1 MVMKTLV
8 KKELRECLAPVLIL
22 GLIWLCL
29 IGFYIRT
36 IDQYNLG
43 DYSGLIRQL
52 EPGTQASD
60 YALYHKFAVPE
71 FGPWLLCLSGLL
83 GLSLAGVQF
92 WMPLWT
98 RTWGFLI
105 HRACSKNQIL
115 VSKLLTGLLIFI
127 IVMGLPWM
135 FLVNTCERLKDIAV
149 PGNPRIVWEG
159 WLYILIGFSL
169 YLGAALS
176 ALRSER
182 WYTTRLFPMAF
193 PVLLLAA
200 TVSWVN
206 LFISFAILAT
216 GLALLVLMLNHTFSW
231 REF

>member
-8 KKELRECLAPVLIL
+8 KKELRECLAPLLIL

-29 IGFYIRT
+29 IGYYIHC
-36 IDQYNLG
+36 IDLYSLG
-43 DYSGLIRQL
+43 DYSQRELK
-52 EPGTQASD
+52 PGELVSD
-60 YALYHKFAVPE
+60 YALYQKFAVPE

-92 WMPLWT
+92 WMPLWN

-105 HRACSKNQIL
+105 HRTCSKSQIL
-115 VSKLLTGLLIFI
+115 SSKLLTGLLIFV
-127 IVMGLPWM
+127 IVMGLPWT
-135 FLVNTCERLKDIAV
+135 FFVGACERLKDIAV

-159 WLYILIGFSL
+159 WLYILLGFSL
-169 YLGAALS
+169 YLGTALS

-206 LFISFAILAT
+206 LYISFAILAT
-216 GLALLVLMLNHTFSW
+216 GLALLMLMLNHTFFQ